1 MSTISQILFIVEGEK
16 LEPKIVKRMAEVYG
30 FQCEITSVRTCIYDL
45 YVSLKNDKKKDDEL
59 SFLDVVPTLKEML
72 EAKASILEKQNP
84 SEERDKTLAGIKGD
98 IEKLNRSYPFIYLIF
113 DSEFQHDDINE
124 GQPMATTEDIAMTH
138 CDVLR
143 ERVEFFDNET
153 EQGKLYVNYPMME
166 SYRDCDDFFDNTYR
180 DRTVS
185 LDALFK
191 NDGGKGYKALVSKR
205 KKSNIDGIDIRE
217 TEFNR
222 LICMNVFK
230 LNYLSTSQWL
240 KMDYGDFRIYS
251 EQTAILAK
259 ERECISVNKSVS
271 VLNTSLFFAIDYKG
285 REFYNAFINP

>member
-1 MSTISQILFIVEGEK
+1 MSTTSQILFIVEGEK

-59 SFLDVVPTLKEML
+59 SLLDVVPTLKGML

-98 IEKLNRSYPFIYLIF
+98 IEKLNRNYPFIYLIF
-113 DSEFQHDDINE
+113 DSDFQHDDIKE
-124 GQPMATTEDIAMTH
+124 GQPMTTTEDIAMMH

-143 ERVEFFDNET
+143 EMVEFFDNET

-166 SYRDCDDFFDNTYR
+166 SYRDCDDFFDNTYN
-180 DRTVS
+180 DRLVS

-191 NDGGKGYKALVSKR
+191 NDGGKGYKALVNKR
-205 KKSNIDGIDIRE
+205 KKCNIDGIDIQE

-230 LNYLSTSQWL
+230 LNYLSIKQWQ
-240 KMDYGDFRIYS
+240 KPEYNDFRDYS
-251 EQTAILAK
+251 DQTAILEK
-259 ERECISVNKSVS
+259 EREFILINKAVS

-285 REFYNAFINP
+285 PEFYDSSINP